1 MLGDLCIFLTWK
13 RWTYCAWGPGVEVQ
27 GVGVLVLGW
36 PLVAMAPGKDT
47 VPGSTLGTDGILEI
61 IDALLIW

>member
-47 VPGSTLGTDGILEI
+47 VSWKDHELWQNTGSTT
-61 IDALLIW
+61 